1 MSPKITVIG
10 LGYLGATHAAAMA
23 ELGFE
28 VLGLDIVP
36 EKTQALARGETPMY
50 EPGLEDLLRRHVAGL
65 PGSSGRLSFTTSFA
79 EVADFGDVHFI
90 CVNTPQKPGEYA
102 CDMSYVDSA
111 VESLAP
117 HLTRPALVVGKSTVP
132 VGSAARLARRVAELA
147 PAGEAAELA
156 WNPEF
161 LREGFAVE
169 DTLHPDRIVVGV
181 RGGTGTEGPGA
192 GDAVTG
198 TGTGTG
204 TGAGERAE
212 ALLREVYAKPLA
224 EGSPFIVTDLP
235 TAELVKTAANAFL
248 STKISFINA
257 MAEICETAGGDV
269 VKLAEALGHDDRIG
283 RKFLRAGIGFGGG
296 CLPKDIRAFMARAGE
311 LGAAEALSF
320 LREIDAINMRRRVFM
335 VELTRETLGG
345 SLLGKRI
352 AVLGAAFKPD
362 SDDVRDSPA
371 LNIAGQLHLQGA
383 EVTVY
388 DPKAMD
394 NARRVFPTL
403 RYASDVA
410 EAAQGAHAVL
420 HLTEWRQ
427 FREID
432 PAALGEVVSERYV
445 LDGRNTLDPAL
456 WRKADWTYRALG
468 RPTA

>member
-1 MSPKITVIG
+1 MPTKTSPKTLPKITVIG
-10 LGYLGATHAAAMA
+10 TGYLGATHAAALA

-28 VLGLDIVP
+28 VLGLDVLP
-36 EKTQALARGETPMY
+36 EKIELLSRGEVPLY
-50 EPGLEDLLRRHVAGL
+50 EPGLADILSRHVTGL
-65 PGSSGRLSFTTSFA
+65 PGSSGRLSFTTSY
-79 EVADFGDVHFI
+79 ADAAAFGDIHFV

-102 CDMSYVDSA
+102 CDMSYVDAA

-181 RGGTGTEGPGA
+181 TS
-192 GDAVTG
+192 
-198 TGTGTG
+198 
-204 TGAGERAE
+204 ERAE
-212 ALLREVYAKPLA
+212 TLLREVYAKPIS
-224 EGSPFIVTDLP
+224 EGVPFLVTDLP

-257 MAEICETAGGDV
+257 MAEICEAADGDV

-283 RKFLRAGIGFGGG
+283 KKFLRAGIGFGGG

-320 LREIDAINMRRRVFM
+320 LREIDSINMRRRASM
-335 VELTRETLGG
+335 VELTRETLDG
-345 SLLGKRI
+345 SLLGKRV

-388 DPKAMD
+388 DPKAMA
-394 NARRVFPTL
+394 NAKRLFPTL
-403 RYASDVA
+403 RYAPTAV
-410 EAAQGAHAVL
+410 EAATGAHAVL
-420 HLTEWRQ
+420 HLTEWRE
-427 FREID
+427 FRELD
-432 PAALGEVVSERYV
+432 PAALAEVVTTRHI

-456 WRKADWTYRALG
+456 WRKANWTYRALG